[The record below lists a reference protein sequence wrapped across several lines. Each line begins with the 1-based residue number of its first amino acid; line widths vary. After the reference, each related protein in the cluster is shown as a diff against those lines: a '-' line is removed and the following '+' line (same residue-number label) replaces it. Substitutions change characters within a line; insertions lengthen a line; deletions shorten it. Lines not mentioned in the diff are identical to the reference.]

1 MRSGKGPAQAG
12 RCSGQGRVMRVGF
25 AAHQAAIV
33 AAFLIVL
40 PGHIGA
46 GEADAP
52 VFQKIRLASLTEA
65 PKRAATRVVRQ
76 PEASLSNKWRALR
89 ERMRH
94 EQGIVALCRA
104 DPATCPSDAATLFMA
119 IVDAARLREGR
130 ALLGEI
136 NRAINL
142 AIRPVS
148 DQKQHGADVWAS
160 PLTTL
165 ASGQGD
171 CEDYAIA
178 KLAALWAAGIAES
191 DTRLVIVR
199 DKRVR
204 EDHAVAMVRLEGRW
218 LALDNRRFTLIEAAH
233 LSYQPLF
240 VIGDDTVRGFSNR
253 ASWAE
258 LDDEGGSARSARAE
272 GGATGV
278 SGSPVLL

>member
-1 MRSGKGPAQAG
+1 
-12 RCSGQGRVMRVGF
+12 MRVGF
-25 AAHQAAIV
+25 TAHQAAII
-33 AAFLIVL
+33 AAFLIAL

-52 VFQKIRLASLTEA
+52 VFQRIRLASLTEG
-65 PKRAATRVVRQ
+65 PQRAVPRAVRQ
-76 PEASLSNKWRALR
+76 PEASLSHKWRALR
-89 ERMRH
+89 ERMHH
-94 EQGIVALCRA
+94 EQGIVSACRA
-104 DPATCPSDAATLFMA
+104 DPTACPSDAATLFMA
-119 IVDAARLREGR
+119 IVDTAGLREGR
-130 ALLGEI
+130 ALLGEV

-160 PLTTL
+160 PLATL

-178 KLAALWAAGIAES
+178 KLAALWAAGVAES

-199 DKRVR
+199 DERVR
-204 EDHAVAMVRLEGRW
+204 EDHAVAMVRLDGRW

-233 LSYQPLF
+233 LTYQPLF
-240 VIGDDTVRGFSNR
+240 AIGGDTVRAFAKR
-253 ASWAE
+253 ASWTE
-258 LDDEGGSARSARAE
+258 LDEEGGSARPAHAE
-272 GGATGV
+272 GGAIGL

>member
-1 MRSGKGPAQAG
+1 
-12 RCSGQGRVMRVGF
+12 MRVGF
-25 AAHQAAIV
+25 AAHQAAII

-52 VFQKIRLASLTEA
+52 AFPKIRLASLIEA
-65 PKRAATRVVRQ
+65 PERTAPRVARQ
-76 PEASLSNKWRALR
+76 PEASLSNKWHALR

-94 EQGIVALCRA
+94 EQRIVSLCRA

-119 IVDAARLREGR
+119 IVDTARLRQGR

-142 AIRPVS
+142 AVRPVS
-148 DQKQHGADVWAS
+148 DQKLHGADVWTS

-178 KLAALWAAGIAES
+178 KLAALWTAGIAER

-199 DKRVR
+199 DERAR

-218 LALDNRRFTLIEAAH
+218 LALDNRRFTLIESTH
-233 LSYQPLF
+233 LTYQPLF
-240 VIGDDTVRGFSNR
+240 AIGGDTVRGFTDR

-258 LDDEGGSARSARAE
+258 LDDEGGSARSARA
-272 GGATGV
+272 GDGATGI

>member
-1 MRSGKGPAQAG
+1 MRF
-12 RCSGQGRVMRVGF
+12 GF
-25 AAHQAAIV
+25 AAHQAAII

-52 VFQKIRLASLTEA
+52 AFPTMRLASLIEA
-65 PKRAATRVVRQ
+65 PERATPFAARQ
-76 PEASLSNKWRALR
+76 PEAALSNKWRALR
-89 ERMRH
+89 GRMRH
-94 EQGIVALCRA
+94 EQRIVSMCRA
-104 DPATCPSDAATLFMA
+104 DPATCPSDAATLFMT
-119 IVDAARLREGR
+119 IVDTARPREGR

-142 AIRPVS
+142 AVRPVS
-148 DQKQHGADVWAS
+148 DQKLHGADVWAS
-160 PLTTL
+160 PLSTL
-165 ASGQGD
+165 ASGKGD

-199 DKRVR
+199 DDRAR

-233 LSYQPLF
+233 LTYLPLF
-240 VIGDDTVRGFSNR
+240 AIGGDTVRGFADR

-258 LDDEGGSARSARAE
+258 LDDEVGSARSARAQ
-272 GGATGV
+272 GGATGT
-278 SGSPVLL
+278 SGSPILL